1 MSNPI
6 WLVRAGR
13 TGHQENAAI
22 ENNLV
27 AIGWE
32 ELGDLSTVDD
42 RQTLIELYGETYIE
56 DKARAVSNMANQIWR
71 FANEIKIG
79 DYVVLPL
86 KTEPVIAIG
95 RVMGPYEFNTAIADE
110 VRHIRRVEWL
120 TTNMPRTRLD
130 QDLLYSLG
138 AYMTVCRIQRNDAET
153 RIPQAMHRYVN
164 GLDPVSTTK
173 VSDIDVEEIVDLEAI
188 GRDQIRILIER
199 EFAGHR
205 LQDLMAA
212 VLKVEGFQPVVSPP
226 GKDGGVDILAGKG
239 VLGLEEPRICVQVKA
254 TTSSAGIDVIN
265 SLLGV
270 VAGYGATYGLVVSLG
285 GFTKDA
291 RNKAKEQFFKVRLW
305 DSDDLID
312 ALLRVY
318 DELDEEIQASMPL
331 KRVWVTVPAEG

>member
-1 MSNPI
+1 MMNKPI

-13 TGHQENAAI
+13 TGHQENAAL
-22 ENNLV
+22 EHNVV

-32 ELGDLSTVDD
+32 ELGDLSKIREKDE
-42 RQTLIELYGETYIE
+42 LIELYESNYSE
-56 DKARAVSNMANQIWR
+56 LKARAISHKANQIWR
-71 FANEIKIG
+71 FAKEIQIG

-95 RVMGPYEFNTAIADE
+95 QVTGEYEFDTTIAEE
-110 VRHIRRVEWL
+110 VRHIRRVKWL
-120 TTNMPRTRLD
+120 TTDMPRTRLD

-138 AYMTVCRIQRNDAET
+138 AFMTVCRIQRNDAET
-153 RIPQAMHRYVN
+153 RIPQVLQRYIN
-164 GLDPVSTTK
+164 GVDSLSTPK
-173 VSDIDVEEIVDLEAI
+173 VTDIDEEEIVDLEAI

-205 LQDLMAA
+205 LQDLVAA
-212 VLKVEGFQPVVSPP
+212 ILNVEGFKPVVSPP

-254 TTSSAGIDVIN
+254 TSSPAGIDVIN

-270 VAGYGATYGLVVSLG
+270 VSSYGATYGLVVSLG

-305 DSDDLID
+305 DSDDLIE
-312 ALLRVY
+312 AMLRVY
-318 DELDEEIQASMPL
+318 DDLDEDIQASLPL
-331 KRVWVTVPAEG
+331 KRAWVTVPAE